1 MRAAATSCSTACYA
15 EGMSRL
21 AALSVSDFAAALA
34 SDSPAP
40 GGGSAAA
47 AGGASGAGL
56 LAMVV
61 RLTLGKEKYKAAW
74 GDLAPLVDRLDDAR
88 TKLLELI
95 DEDTKAFDGI
105 LAARRLP
112 KETDADKAARQK
124 AIDAAN
130 VLATTVPMQTAF
142 FAHEALKAAPLILE
156 KGNPNAASDAWAGAL
171 ASWAAV
177 LAALANVRI
186 NLPGVEDADL
196 GRGFREDANL
206 MEKSAGE
213 ALEKAR
219 TLARARGLAS

>member
-1 MRAAATSCSTACYA
+1 
-15 EGMSRL
+15 MSRL
-21 AALSVSDFAAALA
+21 VSLSVEDFAAALA
-34 SDSPAP
+34 SDAPAP

-47 AGGASGAGL
+47 AGGANGAGL

-74 GDLAPLVDRLDDAR
+74 DELAPLVDRLDGAR
-88 TKLLELI
+88 AKLLELV

-124 AIDAAN
+124 AIDEAN

-142 FAHEALKAAPLILE
+142 FAHEALKAAPLVLE

-186 NLPGVEDADL
+186 NLPGVADPDL
-196 GRGFREDANL
+196 SRGFREDADL
-206 MEKSAGE
+206 MEKTAGE
-213 ALEKAR
+213 ALEKTRA
-219 TLARARGLAS
+219 LARARGLAS